1 MHCYVDMSSCCVRL
15 LIVLPDIIATLN
27 VHVTDLNEHA
37 ILLSLTK
44 RCKKCT
50 TGNNSKSPTVHDGNF
65 KDYEAVLLEYLTIH
79 PSLRCANHKLSSEKC
94 FGRKRLK
101 TLAQ

>member
-50 TGNNSKSPTVHDGNF
+50 RGNNSKSQLFMT
-65 KDYEAVLLEYLTIH
+65 AI
-79 PSLRCANHKLSSEKC
+79 S
-94 FGRKRLK
+94 K
-101 TLAQ
+101 TMKQFYWRT